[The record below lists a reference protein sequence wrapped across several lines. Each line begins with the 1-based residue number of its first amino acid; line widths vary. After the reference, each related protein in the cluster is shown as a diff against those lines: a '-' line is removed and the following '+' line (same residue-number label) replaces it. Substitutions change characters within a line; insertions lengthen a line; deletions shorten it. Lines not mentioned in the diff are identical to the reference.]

1 MSDDIAALLVLAR
14 SLDKSAT
21 TMVGAK
27 TEFLADVAT
36 ARKDLLAAVGSVRQA
51 MVANANDGSQAIT
64 AALADAARTIDA
76 ATRHVVTSVA
86 HHEAAAIAALRQFNA
101 NHDRLEQRVLASVD
115 QALTPIAEKWDAQ
128 ADRLEQAATTG
139 AAHAA
144 SVHRSIRRTAPLVF
158 ALACLPA
165 LIAAGIAWASLGWQ
179 RSQVD
184 DLKAQRTALAAQI
197 DADTAQLAKL
207 KLRGGDLE
215 WSTCTEDRG
224 VLRRD
229 RNRRCIRMAR
239 DLAVKKPPMT
249 FGSGDAQYFV
259 PEGY

>member
-1 MSDDIAALLVLAR
+1 MSDDIAALLTLAR

-27 TEFLADVAT
+27 TEFLADIET
-36 ARKDLLAAVGSVRQA
+36 ARKDLLATVGSVRQA
-51 MVANANDGSQAIT
+51 MVQGADTGSQAIT
-64 AALADAARTIDA
+64 TALADATRTIDA

-101 NHDRLEQRVLASVD
+101 NHERLEQRVLASVD
-115 QALTPIAEKWDAQ
+115 QALTPIAERWDAQ
-128 ADRLEQAATTG
+128 ADRLEQAVTTTAG
-139 AAHAA
+139 HAA
-144 SVHRSIRRTAPLVF
+144 TVHRSIRRTAPLVF
-158 ALACLPA
+158 ALACIPA

-239 DLAVKKPPMT
+239 DLAAKKPPMT
-249 FGSGDAQYFV
+249 FGSGDAKYFV

>member
-36 ARKDLLAAVGSVRQA
+36 ARKDLLTTVGSVRQA
-51 MVANANDGSQAIT
+51 MISNARDGSQAIT

-76 ATRHVVTSVA
+76 ATHHAATSIVE
-86 HHEAAAIAALRQFNA
+86 HDAAAVAALRQFNA
-101 NHDRLEQRVLASVD
+101 DHARLERHVLASVD
-115 QALTPIAEKWDAQ
+115 QTLTPIAERWDAQ
-128 ADRLEQAATTG
+128 ADRLEHAATTG

-144 SVHRSIRRTAPLVF
+144 TVHRSIRRTAPLVF

-165 LIAAGIAWASLGWQ
+165 LVAVGIAWASLGWQ
-179 RSQVD
+179 RDEVA
-184 DLKAQRTALAAQI
+184 DLKAQRTALATQI

-207 KLRGGDLE
+207 KLRGADLE
-215 WSTCTEDRG
+215 WSTCKEDRG

-239 DLAVKKPPMT
+239 DLAAKKPPMT

>member
-36 ARKDLLAAVGSVRQA
+36 ARKDLLATVGSVRQA
-51 MVANANDGSQAIT
+51 MVANANDGSDAIT

-76 ATRHVVTSVA
+76 AIHHAATSIVE
-86 HHEAAAIAALRQFNA
+86 HDAAAVTALRQFNA
-101 NHDRLEQRVLASVD
+101 DHARLEQRVLASVD
-115 QALTPIAEKWDAQ
+115 QALTPIAERWDAQ

-139 AAHAA
+139 ERHAV

-165 LIAAGIAWASLGWQ
+165 LVAVGIAWASLGWQ
-179 RSQVD
+179 RDQVD
-184 DLKAQRTALAAQI
+184 DLKAQRAALAAQI

-229 RNRRCIRMAR
+229 RDRRCIRMAH
-239 DLAVKKPPMT
+239 DLAAKKPPMT
-249 FGSGDAQYFV
+249 FGSGDARYFV